1 MCAPIKQEVIRGPA
15 RALCAA
21 RSARICAQARRRRL
35 AQVRRPHARQSPRP
49 AAPRPRP
56 VARRSRRR
64 ARAGSVALRLPRLR
78 LAARR
83 GDAETGKTGGVPPR
97 LRLRQATRGLSR
109 LTRSSRRR
117 RDRSRQPSPEA
128 HGSPAALP
136 SARHASLRRVATPC
150 RYAASLR
157 RVATR
162 PRVWAAGATLPC
174 RRDAPAR
181 QAPGVGER
189 GCRAAQTLLGCAES
203 RGLGPVCCETS
214 GCAGHGLAR
223 TDTD

>member
-1 MCAPIKQEVIRGPA
+1 MSGYVCADKTRSYSRPGPCVMRGALRAYLRAGPSTPA
-15 RALCAA
+15 RPSTPTTCASVA
-21 RSARICAQARRRRL
+21 PP
-35 AQVRRPHARQSPRP
+35 RRPSPSPCRASLSAEGEGRECRSP
-49 AAPRPRP
+49 A
-56 VARRSRRR
+56 
-64 ARAGSVALRLPRLR
+64 G
-78 LAARR
+78 AARR

>member
-1 MCAPIKQEVIRGPA
+1 MRVSRPAPPPLALALSRVALGGGRGPGVSLSGCRGSGWRLGEA
-15 RALCAA
+15 TPR
-21 RSARICAQARRRRL
+21 QARQAVCRL
-35 AQVRRPHARQSPRP
+35 ASGC
-49 AAPRPRP
+49 
-56 VARRSRRR
+56 ARRH
-64 ARAGSVALRLPRLR
+64 AAC
-78 LAARR
+78 LAW
-83 GDAETGKTGGVPPR
+83 P
-97 LRLRQATRGLSR
+97 
-109 LTRSSRRR
+109 RSSRRR

>member
-21 RSARICAQARRRRL
+21 RSARIGAQARRRRL